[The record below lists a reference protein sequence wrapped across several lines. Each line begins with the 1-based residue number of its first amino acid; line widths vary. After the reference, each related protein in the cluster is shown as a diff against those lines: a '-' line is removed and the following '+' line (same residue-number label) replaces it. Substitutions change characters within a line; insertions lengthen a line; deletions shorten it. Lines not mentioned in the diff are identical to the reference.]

1 MREDGDH
8 ALARGV
14 IEPGSSTS
22 CGPKPL
28 QPAMREPSLS
38 REHFLKTHLFTIDF
52 HLNGLYQ
59 IAT

>member
-1 MREDGDH
+1 MREDGDR

-14 IEPGSSTS
+14 IEPGS
-22 CGPKPL
+22 
-28 QPAMREPSLS
+28 
-38 REHFLKTHLFTIDF
+38 EHFLKTHLFTIDF